1 MADERKT
8 DEFSLLLDGKGGAT
22 PLPDNKAVVLQ
33 KGQCCFWQNLDYKDP
48 QVFEILTKDYHLDPT
63 IAEALCD
70 DETRPRFFT
79 QDNGMVL
86 ILRAVNFNKG
96 SDVED
101 MISVRIWADEEKIIT
116 LSHRFVPA
124 ANKLKEIKKKK
135 KGPHSSVGCLI
146 EIINALSDEINEVI
160 ENINDSSDD
169 LEEEVVDVDNLTDF
183 QLRGKLSGLRRQIIV
198 LRRYIA
204 PQKEIFQNLYN
215 QKSPLITAKA
225 KVRIREIY
233 NTVTKA
239 VEDLDTTRD
248 RLAVFHEELQSKMS
262 INMSKIMY
270 MISIVTVVFLPL
282 GLITSLLG
290 INVNGIPFAES
301 PWAFL
306 GVCIFLLLLCLILFT
321 IMRRLKW
328 L

>member
-48 QVFEILTKDYHLDPT
+48 QIFEILTKDYQLDST

-101 MISVRIWADEEKIIT
+101 MISVRVWIDAEKMIT

-124 ANKLKEIKKKK
+124 TNKLKEILAQK
-135 KGPHSSVGCLI
+135 KGPKSPIGCLI
-146 EIINALSDEINEVI
+146 EIMSALSDEINEI
-160 ENINDSSDD
+160 SDD

-215 QKSPLITAKA
+215 QKSPMITPKA

-262 INMSKIMY
+262 ISMSKIMY
-270 MISIVTVVFLPL
+270 MISIVTVIFLPL